1 MQLLSPHLSLEEL
14 TFSSTAVAHGIDN
27 TASPEIVEHLA
38 ALAASLEKVRAILGS
53 PLHIDSGYRCPD
65 LNRIVRGVPD
75 SAHVTGYAADFVC
88 PQFGSPLDIVKK
100 IVSYPMIQFDQV
112 IQEGAW
118 VHFSVA
124 PAMRQQVL
132 TAHFVDGVARYQK
145 GVSA

>member
-38 ALAASLEKVRAILGS
+38 ALAASLEKVRAIL
-53 PLHIDSGYRCPD
+53 
-65 LNRIVRGVPD
+65 
-75 SAHVTGYAADFVC
+75 
-88 PQFGSPLDIVKK
+88 GSPLDIVKK

-145 GVSA
+145 GVTA

>member
-1 MQLLSPHLSLEEL
+1 LSAQKDAPTQMGVRYNSAMVWQFLKSLWL
-14 TFSSTAVAHGIDN
+14 
-27 TASPEIVEHLA
+27 
-38 ALAASLEKVRAILGS
+38 ILCGTC
-53 PLHIDSGYRCPD
+53 PLHGE
-65 LNRIVRGVPD
+65 
-75 SAHVTGYAADFVC
+75 
-88 PQFGSPLDIVKK
+88 PLDIVKK

-132 TAHFVDGVARYQK
+132 TAHFVDGVARYQE

>member
-1 MQLLSPHLSLEEL
+1 MQLLSPHFSLEEL

-38 ALAASLEKVRAILGS
+38 ALAASLEKVRAILGF

-65 LNRIVRGVPD
+65 LNRVVRGVPD

-100 IVSYPMIQFDQV
+100 IVSYPMIQFDQM
-112 IQEGAW
+112 IQEGTW
-118 VHFSVA
+118 VHFSVD

-132 TAHFVDGVARYQK
+132 TAHFVDGVARYQE